1 MPPRARAAE
10 ERTTENGGQ
19 AQRAETAERVRE
31 PRPAG
36 GRRAA
41 TLNLPFVTAEF
52 RAPDHLVP
60 TRDDMADAARGVRSW
75 LPSGKSTLFY
85 GGLAVTAALG
95 AIEWPVAAAI
105 GVGAALA
112 SRGGAD
118 PRPVRQLESEQRTS
132 TTTTSS

>member
-1 MPPRARAAE
+1 MPPRARTAE
-10 ERTTENGGQ
+10 ERAENGGQ
-19 AQRAETAERVRE
+19 AQRAETAERARE
-31 PRPAG
+31 AQPAG

-60 TRDDMADAARGVRSW
+60 TRDDVAGAARGVRSW

-112 SRGGAD
+112 SRGAAD
-118 PRPVRQLESEQRTS
+118 VRPARQLESEQRT
-132 TTTTSS
+132 TSSSS